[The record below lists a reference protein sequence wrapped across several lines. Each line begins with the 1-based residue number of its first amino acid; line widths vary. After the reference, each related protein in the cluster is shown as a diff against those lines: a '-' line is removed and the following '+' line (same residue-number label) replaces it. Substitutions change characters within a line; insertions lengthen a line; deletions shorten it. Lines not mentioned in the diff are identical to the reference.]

1 MKQEEKKI
9 NLAFDINK
17 ELQKQI
23 ASSKII
29 KYAVYS
35 VITVGGILAIGFLAK
50 VLNYTILNISNL
62 KNTIKS

>member
-1 MKQEEKKI
+1 MKEQVKKI

-23 ASSKII
+23 SNSKYI

-35 VITVGGILAIGFLAK
+35 VSAIAGILALGFLAK
-50 VLNYTILNISNL
+50 VINYSVNNFKNLNATL
-62 KNTIKS
+62 KR

>member
-1 MKQEEKKI
+1 MKEQVKKI

-23 ASSKII
+23 SNSKYI

-35 VITVGGILAIGFLAK
+35 VSAIAGILALGFLAK
-50 VLNYTILNISNL
+50 VVNYSVNNFKNLNATL
-62 KNTIKS
+62 KR